1 MDHDERKDR
10 LIRSTAAVAAPT
22 LVSRVLGYVR
32 DLLQAYYLGTGFA
45 ADAFTIAFTI
55 PNLFRRLTGEGAM
68 TPAFVPAFTELR
80 RKGDRGRLWAFG
92 HAFFW
97 DLALVMA
104 AVTALGILFAP
115 GLVKVIAYGFGDVA
129 GKWPLTI
136 FMTRVMFPYLFFITL
151 AALASGILNSLGRFF
166 VPASTPILFN
176 LAVIAAVA
184 GWAGGAREP
193 ALVFAVGVVAGG
205 ILQLALQVP
214 FLWKEGMR
222 FAFRPAFR
230 DPAVRRVGRLMIP
243 GIFGA
248 SVYQVNFALS
258 RMIASGLEEGST
270 SALYYASRI
279 EELSLGLFSIA
290 LAAALLP
297 AFSEQVADRDIG
309 ELKKTLGFS
318 LKLSALVSFPAA
330 AGLMALNTP
339 IMRTLFER
347 GRFDRSSTA
356 LAASCLL
363 FFAVGLPFVSGV
375 KVVAP
380 AFFSLKDTRTPVA
393 IGIVVMLTN
402 AAVSV
407 GLMGSLRVGGL
418 ALSLS
423 LSQILNFALL
433 VVWLERKIG
442 PTDKRRWAA
451 SAARSAVAAAAM
463 GVALR
468 LALAGPRR
476 RGRGVRG
483 PGRGLGRGR
492 RRGHSHLFRPAP
504 AHQPGR
510 PEERR
515 RPPQAGRGPGG
526 AMRIVLQRVKEARV
540 DVDGKTAGRIGRGV
554 CLLVGIEKGDGE
566 ADAEFLAGKCVAL
579 RIFPDEA
586 GKMNLSLADTEG
598 EVLAVSQF
606 TLAASVRKGRRPS
619 FDNAEDPARAAELFD
634 HFVGVLEALGITVE
648 TGVFQAAM
656 EVHILNDGPVTFV
669 LDSRKEAA

>member
-1 MDHDERKDR
+1 
-10 LIRSTAAVAAPT
+10 
-22 LVSRVLGYVR
+22 
-32 DLLQAYYLGTGFA
+32 
-45 ADAFTIAFTI
+45 
-55 PNLFRRLTGEGAM
+55 
-68 TPAFVPAFTELR
+68 
-80 RKGDRGRLWAFG
+80 
-92 HAFFW
+92 
-97 DLALVMA
+97 
-104 AVTALGILFAP
+104 
-115 GLVKVIAYGFGDVA
+115 
-129 GKWPLTI
+129 
-136 FMTRVMFPYLFFITL
+136 MTRVMFPYLFFITL
-151 AALASGILNSLGRFF
+151 AALASGILNSFGRFF

-205 ILQLALQVP
+205 VLQLALQVP

-222 FAFRPAFR
+222 FAFRPDFR

-330 AGLMALNTP
+330 AGLVALNAP

-347 GRFDRSSTA
+347 GRFDRGSTA

-393 IGIVVMLTN
+393 IGIVVMLAN

-433 VVWLERKIG
+433 LVWLERKIG
-442 PTDKRRWAA
+442 SDGQAPLGRFGGAVGRRGRGDGRRAPP
-451 SAARSAVAAAAM
+451 
-463 GVALR
+463 G
-468 LALAGPRR
+468 LAGPRR
-476 RGRGVRG
+476 RGRGFRG
-483 PGRGLGRGR
+483 PGRGPGRGR
-492 RRGHSHLFRPAP
+492 RRGHSRLFRPAP